1 MPSDI
6 GEEIVWSEVTGWPTA
21 GVVVTYGLIGRLAEA
36 NGYPV
41 ANVPEPDPP
50 KTWPK
55 KKKKNPATGLFET
68 TEQNPNDEINAADGP
83 NKDIADTQ
91 AAVAAA
97 IQTYCDS
104 YFTLLEDHEELVAR
118 VDTLESTVEA
128 LQASL
133 SAHEGG
139 SATDA
144 HSSG

>member
-1 MPSDI
+1 MASDI
-6 GEEIVWSEVTGWPTA
+6 GEEIVWSATTGWPA
-21 GVVVTYGLIGRLAEA
+21 AAVVVTYGLIGRLAEA

-91 AAVAAA
+91 AAVAGA

-118 VDTLESTVEA
+118 VNTLESTVEA
-128 LQASL
+128 LQTAL
-133 SAHEGG
+133 DAHEAAAV
-139 SATDA
+139 SDA
-144 HSSG
+144 HPS